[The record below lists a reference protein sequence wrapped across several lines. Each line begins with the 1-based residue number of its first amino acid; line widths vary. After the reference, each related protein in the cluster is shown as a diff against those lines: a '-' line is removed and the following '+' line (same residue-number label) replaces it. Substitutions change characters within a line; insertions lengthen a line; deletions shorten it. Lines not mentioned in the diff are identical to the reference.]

1 MIEDRLIAKL
11 QGTGRRLTRQRQL
24 VLRVLQESDEHLDAE
39 TLYQQVKRRDQRI
52 SLATVYRTLSVLKEL
67 GLVEEHRLGEEHG
80 HFEAVQDVPHY
91 HFTCVAC
98 GRVIEFEAPEVT
110 EVVRTFRQ
118 QEQASVTDVHLL
130 LSGFCSRCRSE
141 TERNNHD
148 DN

>member
-39 TLYQQVKRRDQRI
+39 TLYQQVKRRDRRI

-110 EVVRTFRQ
+110 EVVHTFRQ

-130 LSGFCSRCRSE
+130 LSGFCSRCQSE
-141 TERNNHD
+141 IERNNHD

>member
-39 TLYQQVKRRDQRI
+39 TLYQQVKRRDRRI

-110 EVVRTFRQ
+110 QVVRAFRQ

-141 TERNNHD
+141 TGRTNHD
-148 DN
+148 EN